1 MENNGILTKLLRDRE
16 SLFDEILEGK
26 SRSGI
31 YFQLIL
37 LSVAFFAIYGIVMGL
52 FNSPLQALSSAVK
65 VPVLF
70 YLALFIC
77 YPALFMFNVLLG
89 SKLSFGQSFALI
101 LIAYGIIASVLVSF
115 APISVFFML
124 IGSSYA
130 FLRLLHVAVF
140 TVAGIAG
147 MKALNDGLVY
157 ACEKYT
163 VYPRQGVQIF
173 KIWILIF
180 AFVGTQMA
188 WNLRPFLGNKNQPFQ
203 LVRAQESN
211 FYAHMGHTTIDFISG
226 GNKEKPRPGITEEE
240 LREEIRRTA
249 RQNEEKNAPGET
261 PEELKPDTV
270 IIDN

>member
-1 MENNGILTKLLRDRE
+1 MENNGILALMLRDRE
-16 SLFDEILEGK
+16 SLFDEILDSKVRPGL
-26 SRSGI
+26 
-31 YFQLIL
+31 YVQLIIV
-37 LSVAFFAIYGIVMGL
+37 SIAFFAIYGIVMGL
-52 FNSPLQALSSAVK
+52 FNSPLQAASSAVK

-89 SKLSFGQSFALI
+89 SKLSFSQSFALI
-101 LIAYGIIASVLVSF
+101 LIAYGISASVLVSF

-130 FLRLLHVAVF
+130 FLRLLHVAIF
-140 TVAGIAG
+140 SVAGIAG

-163 VYPRQGVQIF
+163 VYPRQGVRVF

-188 WNLRPFLGNKNQPFQ
+188 WNLRPFLGNKDQPFQ
-203 LVRAQESN
+203 LIREQDSN
-211 FYAHMGHTTIDFISG
+211 FYAHMAKTTIDFLSG
-226 GNKEKPRPGITEEE
+226 ANREKPQEKFTEQQV
-240 LREEIRRTA
+240 REEMNRIA
-249 RQNEEKNAPGET
+249 RQAEEMASQEKT
-261 PEELKPDTV
+261 MEELKPDTV
-270 IIDN
+270 IIER

>member
-1 MENNGILTKLLRDRE
+1 MLLRDRE
-16 SLFDEILEGK
+16 RLFDAILEGK
-26 SRSGI
+26 RPRGL
-31 YFQLIL
+31 FGKLIL
-37 LSVAFFAIYGIVMGL
+37 TSIAFFAIYGVVMGL
-52 FNSPLQALSSAVK
+52 YNSPLQALSSAVK

-70 YLALFIC
+70 FLALLIC

-89 SKLSFGQSFALI
+89 SKLAFAQSFALI
-101 LIAYGIIASVLVSF
+101 LVSYGIIASVLASF

-140 TVAGIAG
+140 SVAGIAG

-163 VYPRQGVQIF
+163 VYPKQGVRVF

-180 AFVGTQMA
+180 AFVGTQLA
-188 WNLRPFLGNKNQPFQ
+188 WNLRPFLGDRDMPFQ
-203 LVRAQESN
+203 VVRKQDSN
-211 FYAHMGHTTIDFISG
+211 FYAHIFRTSVDFVFG
-226 GNKEKPRPGITEEE
+226 
-240 LREEIRRTA
+240 
-249 RQNEEKNAPGET
+249 EEKGNGGSQSRKQNTHEKSVSEIEPYKPVEKN
-261 PEELKPDTV
+261 PEELQPDTI